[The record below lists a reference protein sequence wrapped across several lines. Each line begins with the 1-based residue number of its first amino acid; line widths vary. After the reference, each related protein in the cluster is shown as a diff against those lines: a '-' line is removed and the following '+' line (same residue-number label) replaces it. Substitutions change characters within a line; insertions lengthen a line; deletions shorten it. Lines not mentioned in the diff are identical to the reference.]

1 MMVVCITSQFFWHE
15 RLLSSVLRLLS
26 SVLRPL
32 SSVPC
37 PLSSVFY
44 YLNCLMASCASS
56 ANGLSGASLMTAS

>member
-15 RLLSSVLRLLS
+15 RLLS